1 MRSWREAFG
10 DYLDL
15 RVARILFLGFA
26 SGLPLLLVYSTL
38 SAWLKEEGV
47 TKTAIGLFAWANTAY
62 SFKFFWAPIID
73 RLSIPM
79 LSSWLGRRRSWML
92 VSQVAVALSI
102 FGLGQTAPA
111 LNLWAT
117 AGWSVLLALASA
129 TQDIVID
136 AYRVESLEPD
146 QMGAGAANNT
156 FGYRMGMLVAGG
168 GCLLIADQF
177 DWHIAYMAMAAL
189 MGLGILTTLSI
200 PEPKA
205 SASIL
210 RQGQALGAAILEP
223 LVDFFRRPSWLLIL
237 AFVALYRYSD
247 ALLGVMANPF
257 YLEIGFS
264 KTEIGLVSKV
274 YGTIMTIVGSFLGGL
289 FYSRM
294 GMMRSLM
301 VAGVAQAASN
311 LFFVTLAI
319 KGHSVP
325 FLALTISI
333 ENLAGGLAGA
343 VFVAY
348 LSSLCNVAY
357 TATQYALLSSAAA
370 VARTIFSSG
379 GGWLADHVSWPIF
392 FLITTVA
399 GIPCL
404 ILLVILMHRF
414 PSDPGSGGETLLA
427 ESD

>member
-1 MRSWREAFG
+1 MRSWRQAFI
-10 DYLDL
+10 DYFDP
-15 RVARILFLGFA
+15 RVLRILFLGFS

-62 SFKFFWAPIID
+62 SFKFLWSPVID
-73 RLSIPM
+73 RVRIP
-79 LSSWLGRRRSWML
+79 LLAGWLGHRRSWML
-92 VSQVAVALSI
+92 LSQMTVAVAI
-102 FGLGQTAPA
+102 FGLGQTRPA
-111 LNLWAT
+111 TDPWTTALWC
-117 AGWSVLLALASA
+117 VILAIASA

-136 AYRVESLEPD
+136 AYRVESLDAD
-146 QMGAGAANNT
+146 QMGTGAANNT
-156 FGYRMGMLVAGG
+156 FGYRIGMLVAGG
-168 GCLLIADQF
+168 GCLLIADAT
-177 DWHIAYMAMAAL
+177 DWHFAYTAMAL
-189 MGLGILTTLSI
+189 IMGVGMLTTLFS
-200 PEPKA
+200 PEAAHRAAPKRGNFLEA
-205 SASIL
+205 VI
-210 RQGQALGAAILEP
+210 EP
-223 LVDFFRRPSWLLIL
+223 LRDFFLRPGWVLIL

-257 YLEIGFS
+257 YLELGFT

-274 YGTIMTIVGSFLGGL
+274 YGTIMTIVGTFLGGL
-289 FYSRM
+289 FYGRM

-301 VAGVAQAASN
+301 LAGVAQAVSN
-311 LFFVTLAI
+311 LFFVA
-319 KGHSVP
+319 
-325 FLALTISI
+325 LALKGPSISLLAVTISV

-370 VARTIFSSG
+370 VARTVFSSG
-379 GGWLADHVSWPIF
+379 GGWLADHVSWPVF
-392 FLITTVA
+392 FLITTAA

-404 ILLVILMHRF
+404 ILLMVLMQRF
-414 PSDPGSGGETLLA
+414 PAKEDEPTELVA